1 MEDFDPRT
9 WTNIPTWRANLEMR
23 FTENPEDFAGLGL
36 DEIIDAL
43 INHTYKAVE
52 SENPLAT
59 DLAESFL
66 FDVDWQNIAYAILDM
81 LDVKQMVDNSEERNI
96 NMSKLAEK
104 FDLTEKT
111 NGIAAYKGFDQD
123 LKCRGFQFEI
133 GKTYKHEGKVS
144 VCNSGFHA
152 CENPLA
158 VFEHYPPTSR
168 FAIVKCAG
176 EISKDIN
183 DKKIACGELTVEAEI
198 QLPELIS
205 EAVEWINSRVD
216 LENKKISN
224 TGNYSVASNAGNY
237 SVASNTGNYSMASN
251 AGEGSVASNT
261 GNLSVAS
268 NTGNYSMASN
278 AGNYSMASNA
288 GCRSVA
294 SNAGN
299 WSVAS
304 NAGDWSVASNAGEGS
319 VASSTGYQSAAEVSG
334 LQSIACALGEVS
346 KAKAAAGG
354 AIVCVYRN
362 DDGDL
367 IHIRSAKVGD
377 DGIKADTWYML
388 DDTGEFVERE

>member
-1 MEDFDPRT
+1 M
-9 WTNIPTWRANLEMR
+9 A
-23 FTENPEDFAGLGL
+23 
-36 DEIIDAL
+36 
-43 INHTYKAVE
+43 
-52 SENPLAT
+52 
-59 DLAESFL
+59 
-66 FDVDWQNIAYAILDM
+66 
-81 LDVKQMVDNSEERNI
+81 
-96 NMSKLAEK
+96 
-104 FDLTEKT
+104 EKT

-133 GKTYKHEGKVS
+133 GKTYKHKGEVS

-176 EISKDIN
+176 KISKGIN
-183 DKKIACGELTVEAEI
+183 DKKISCGELTVEAEI
-198 QLPELIS
+198 RLPELIS

-216 LENKKISN
+216 LENKKISSTGDGSVANN
-224 TGNYSVASNAGNY
+224 TGYYSMASNTGYYSAASNTGY
-237 SVASNTGNYSMASN
+237 QSVASNTGNWSVASN
-251 AGEGSVASNT
+251 AGDQSVASNTGDQSVASNT

-268 NTGNYSMASN
+268 NTGNRSAASN
-278 AGNYSMASNA
+278 TGNE
-288 GCRSVA
+288 SVA
-294 SNAGN
+294 SNTGN

-304 NAGDWSVASNAGEGS
+304 N
-319 VASSTGYQSAAEVSG
+319 TGYYSAAEVSG
-334 LQSIACALGEVS
+334 LQSIACALGAVS

>member
-1 MEDFDPRT
+1 M
-9 WTNIPTWRANLEMR
+9 A
-23 FTENPEDFAGLGL
+23 
-36 DEIIDAL
+36 
-43 INHTYKAVE
+43 
-52 SENPLAT
+52 
-59 DLAESFL
+59 
-66 FDVDWQNIAYAILDM
+66 
-81 LDVKQMVDNSEERNI
+81 
-96 NMSKLAEK
+96 
-104 FDLTEKT
+104 EKT

-133 GKTYKHEGKVS
+133 GKTYKHKGEVS

-176 EISKDIN
+176 KISKGIN

-198 QLPELIS
+198 RLPELIS

-216 LENKKISN
+216 LENKKISSTGDGSVANNTGYYSMASNTGYYSAASN
-224 TGNYSVASNAGNY
+224 TGNRSVASNTGDESAASNTGDESVASNTGDESAASNTGNW
-237 SVASNTGNYSMASN
+237 SVASNTGNR
-251 AGEGSVASNT
+251 SVASNT
-261 GNLSVAS
+261 G
-268 NTGNYSMASN
+268 Y
-278 AGNYSMASNA
+278 Y
-288 GCRSVA
+288 
-294 SNAGN
+294 
-299 WSVAS
+299 
-304 NAGDWSVASNAGEGS
+304 
-319 VASSTGYQSAAEVSG
+319 SAAEVSG
-334 LQSIACALGEVS
+334 LQSIACALGAVS

>member
-1 MEDFDPRT
+1 M
-9 WTNIPTWRANLEMR
+9 
-23 FTENPEDFAGLGL
+23 
-36 DEIIDAL
+36 
-43 INHTYKAVE
+43 
-52 SENPLAT
+52 
-59 DLAESFL
+59 
-66 FDVDWQNIAYAILDM
+66 
-81 LDVKQMVDNSEERNI
+81 
-96 NMSKLAEK
+96 
-104 FDLTEKT
+104 TEKT
-111 NGIAAYKGFDQD
+111 NRIAAYKGFDQD

-133 GKTYKHEGKVS
+133 GKTYKHKGEVS

-176 EISKDIN
+176 KISKGIN

-198 QLPELIS
+198 RLPELIS

-224 TGNYSVASNAGNY
+224 TGDGSVASNIGDGSVSSNIGYYSAASSTGDGSVASNTGYYSAASNTGYYSAASNTGNESVASNTGSW
-237 SVASNTGNYSMASN
+237 SVASNTGNR
-251 AGEGSVASNT
+251 SVASNT
-261 GNLSVAS
+261 GNSSVAS
-268 NTGNYSMASN
+268 NTGNSSVASN
-278 AGNYSMASNA
+278 TGSWSVASNTGNESVA
-288 GCRSVA
+288 SNTGHKSVASNTGNRSVA
-294 SNAGN
+294 SN
-299 WSVAS
+299 
-304 NAGDWSVASNAGEGS
+304 
-319 VASSTGYQSAAEVSG
+319 TGYYSAAEVSG
-334 LQSIACALGEVS
+334 LQSIACALGAVS

>member
-1 MEDFDPRT
+1 M
-9 WTNIPTWRANLEMR
+9 
-23 FTENPEDFAGLGL
+23 
-36 DEIIDAL
+36 
-43 INHTYKAVE
+43 
-52 SENPLAT
+52 
-59 DLAESFL
+59 
-66 FDVDWQNIAYAILDM
+66 
-81 LDVKQMVDNSEERNI
+81 
-96 NMSKLAEK
+96 
-104 FDLTEKT
+104 TEKT
-111 NGIAAYKGFDQD
+111 NKIAAYKGFDQD

-133 GKTYKHEGKVS
+133 GKTYKHKGEVS

-176 EISKDIN
+176 KISKGIN

-198 QLPELIS
+198 RLPELIS

-216 LENKKISN
+216 LENKKISSTGDGSVANN
-224 TGNYSVASNAGNY
+224 TGYYSMASNTGYYSAASNTGY
-237 SVASNTGNYSMASN
+237 QSVASNTGNWSVASNTGYQSVASNTGNWSVASN
-251 AGEGSVASNT
+251 AGDQSVASNTGDQSVASNT

-268 NTGNYSMASN
+268 NTGNRSAASN
-278 AGNYSMASNA
+278 TGNE
-288 GCRSVA
+288 SVA
-294 SNAGN
+294 SNTGN

-304 NAGDWSVASNAGEGS
+304 N
-319 VASSTGYQSAAEVSG
+319 TGYYSAAEVSG
-334 LQSIACALGEVS
+334 LQSIACALGAVS

>member
-1 MEDFDPRT
+1 M
-9 WTNIPTWRANLEMR
+9 
-23 FTENPEDFAGLGL
+23 
-36 DEIIDAL
+36 
-43 INHTYKAVE
+43 
-52 SENPLAT
+52 
-59 DLAESFL
+59 
-66 FDVDWQNIAYAILDM
+66 
-81 LDVKQMVDNSEERNI
+81 
-96 NMSKLAEK
+96 
-104 FDLTEKT
+104 TEKT
-111 NGIAAYKGFDQD
+111 NIIAAYKGFDQD

-133 GKTYKHEGKVS
+133 GKTYKHKGEVS

-176 EISKDIN
+176 KISKGIN

-198 QLPELIS
+198 RLPELIS

-216 LENKKISN
+216 LENKKISS
-224 TGNYSVASNAGNY
+224 TGDW
-237 SVASNTGNYSMASN
+237 SVASNTGNYSAASN
-251 AGEGSVASNT
+251 TGDWSVASNTGSWSVASSTGSWSVASSTGTYSAASNTGDNSVASNTGSWSAASNTGNWSVASNT
-261 GNLSVAS
+261 GNRSVAS
-268 NTGNYSMASN
+268 NTGY
-278 AGNYSMASNA
+278 Y
-288 GCRSVA
+288 
-294 SNAGN
+294 
-299 WSVAS
+299 
-304 NAGDWSVASNAGEGS
+304 
-319 VASSTGYQSAAEVSG
+319 SAAEVSG
-334 LQSIACALGEVS
+334 LQSIACALGAVS

>member
-1 MEDFDPRT
+1 M
-9 WTNIPTWRANLEMR
+9 
-23 FTENPEDFAGLGL
+23 
-36 DEIIDAL
+36 
-43 INHTYKAVE
+43 
-52 SENPLAT
+52 
-59 DLAESFL
+59 
-66 FDVDWQNIAYAILDM
+66 
-81 LDVKQMVDNSEERNI
+81 
-96 NMSKLAEK
+96 
-104 FDLTEKT
+104 TEKT

-133 GKTYKHEGKVS
+133 GKTYKHKGEVS

-176 EISKDIN
+176 KISKGIN

-198 QLPELIS
+198 RLPELIS
-205 EAVEWINSRVD
+205 EAVKWINSRVV

-224 TGNYSVASNAGNY
+224 TGDY
-237 SVASNTGNYSMASN
+237 SVASNTGD
-251 AGEGSVASNT
+251 GSVASST
-261 GNLSVAS
+261 GRQSVVS
-268 NTGNYSMASN
+268 NTGE
-278 AGNYSMASNA
+278 
-288 GCRSVA
+288 
-294 SNAGN
+294 
-299 WSVAS
+299 W
-304 NAGDWSVASNAGEGS
+304 S
-319 VASSTGYQSAAEVSG
+319 VASSTGYQSVASNTGDWSVASNTGDWSAAEVSG

-388 DDTGEFVERE
+388 DDTGEFVEC

>member
-1 MEDFDPRT
+1 M
-9 WTNIPTWRANLEMR
+9 
-23 FTENPEDFAGLGL
+23 
-36 DEIIDAL
+36 
-43 INHTYKAVE
+43 
-52 SENPLAT
+52 
-59 DLAESFL
+59 
-66 FDVDWQNIAYAILDM
+66 
-81 LDVKQMVDNSEERNI
+81 
-96 NMSKLAEK
+96 
-104 FDLTEKT
+104 TEKT
-111 NGIAAYKGFDQD
+111 NIIAAYKGFDQD

-133 GKTYKHEGKVS
+133 GKTYKHKGEVS

-176 EISKDIN
+176 KISKGIN

-198 QLPELIS
+198 RLPELIS

-224 TGNYSVASNAGNY
+224 TGD
-237 SVASNTGNYSMASN
+237 
-251 AGEGSVASNT
+251 GSVASNT
-261 GNLSVAS
+261 GDQSVAS
-268 NTGNYSMASN
+268 NTGDQ
-278 AGNYSMASNA
+278 
-288 GCRSVA
+288 SVA
-294 SNAGN
+294 SNT
-299 WSVAS
+299 
-304 NAGDWSVASNAGEGS
+304 GD
-319 VASSTGYQSAAEVSG
+319 QSAAEVSG
-334 LQSIACALGEVS
+334 LQSIACALGAFS